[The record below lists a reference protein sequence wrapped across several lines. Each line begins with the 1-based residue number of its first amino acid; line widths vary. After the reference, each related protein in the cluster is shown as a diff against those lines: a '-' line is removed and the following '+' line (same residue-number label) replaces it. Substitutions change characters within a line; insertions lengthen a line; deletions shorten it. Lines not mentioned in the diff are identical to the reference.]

1 MSKLANLLPAHVVT
15 GEPLPMESTVRRT
28 DWDDSLLWPA
38 EGLWLDVNGLVDALR
53 ALRVHSLQTRSRI
66 GRPPK
71 LPSRKALAGI
81 FDGLAAALFPNRL
94 GTPELTDEGLDY
106 FVGHTLDRALRA
118 LYDEVRREL
127 RFARNQI
134 PEAPSPEID
143 VDAAQIIKGFASQLP
158 RIRALL
164 DGDLIAA
171 FQGDPA
177 ARSID
182 EVLVC
187 YPGIFAIIYYR
198 LAHELHVRGVPLTAR
213 IIAEIAH
220 SATGIDIHPGAT
232 IGASFFIDH
241 GTGVVIGETAIIG
254 ERVRIYQAVTL
265 GAKRFPVDEDGNI
278 IKGGARHPII
288 EDDVVIYAGAT
299 ILGRVTIGRGSSIGG
314 SVWLTRSVP
323 PDSHITQAFV
333 QHEVFDGGGGI

>member
-1 MSKLANLLPAHVVT
+1 VSKSIKVFQSAEEGDFSSADV
-15 GEPLPMESTVRRT
+15 ST
-28 DWDDSLLWPA
+28 DSFPDA
-38 EGLWLDVNGLVDALR
+38 TSGGLRLDIDGLVSELR

-71 LPSRKALAGI
+71 LPSRKALAHI
-81 FDGLAAALFPNRL
+81 LDGLAAALFPNRL

-106 FVGHTLDRALRA
+106 FVGHTLDRSLRA

-127 RFARNQI
+127 RFAGNLT
-134 PEAPSPEID
+134 PEARISE
-143 VDAAQIIKGFASQLP
+143 VDAEAAQIVKGFASQLP
-158 RIRALL
+158 KVRDLL
-164 DGDLIAA
+164 DGDSRAA

-187 YPGIFAIIYYR
+187 YPGIFAITYYR
-198 LAHELHVRGVPLTAR
+198 LAHELYVRGAPLTAR

-220 SATGIDIHPGAT
+220 STTGIDIHPGAT
-232 IGASFFIDH
+232 IGGSFFIDH
-241 GTGVVIGETAIIG
+241 GTGVVVGETAIIG

-265 GAKRFPVDEDGNI
+265 GAKRFPVDEDGNL
-278 IKGGARHPII
+278 IKGGARHPIV

-299 ILGRVTIGRGSSIGG
+299 ILGRVTIGRGSSVGG
-314 SVWLTRSVP
+314 SVWLTRSIP
-323 PDSHITQAFV
+323 PNSHVTQASV
-333 QHEVFDGGGGI
+333 QNVAFDGGGGI

>member
-1 MSKLANLLPAHVVT
+1 MSRKFSALPAA
-15 GEPLPMESTVRRT
+15 GEEKILAAGNNEASAAPCLR
-28 DWDDSLLWPA
+28 
-38 EGLWLDVNGLVDALR
+38 LDIDGLVAELR

-71 LPSRKALAGI
+71 LPSRKALAHI
-81 FDGLAAALFPNRL
+81 LDGLAAALFPNRL
-94 GTPELTDEGLDY
+94 GAPDLTDDGLDY

-118 LYDEVRREL
+118 LYGEVRREL
-127 RFARNQI
+127 RFAANLT
-134 PEAPSPEID
+134 PETRSPE
-143 VDAAQIIKGFASQLP
+143 VEGEAAAIVKGFAEQLP
-158 RIRALL
+158 KVRGLL
-164 DGDLIAA
+164 DGDLRAA
-171 FQGDPA
+171 YQGDPA

-187 YPGIFAIIYYR
+187 YPGILAVTYHR
-198 LAHELHVRGVPLTAR
+198 LAHELYLRGAPLTAR

-220 SATGIDIHPGAT
+220 SDTGIDIHPGAT
-232 IGASFFIDH
+232 IGSHFFIDH
-241 GTGVVIGETAIIG
+241 GTGVVIGETAVIG

-265 GAKRFPVDEDGNI
+265 GAKRFLVDENGNLA
-278 IKGGARHPII
+278 KGGARHPIV

-323 PDSHITQAFV
+323 PNSHITQASV
-333 QHEVFDGGGGI
+333 QSEVFTAGSGI

>member
-1 MSKLANLLPAHVVT
+1 VSQFKILPSAEE
-15 GEPLPMESTVRRT
+15 GESSSA
-28 DWDDSLLWPA
+28 DFHADASS
-38 EGLWLDVNGLVDALR
+38 GLRLDIDGLVVELR

-81 FDGLAAALFPNRL
+81 LDGLAAALFPNRL

-127 RFARNQI
+127 RFVDNQT
-134 PEAPSPEID
+134 PDTRSPEID
-143 VDAAQIIKGFASQLP
+143 AEAAQIIKGFAGQLP
-158 RIRALL
+158 KVRDLL
-164 DGDLIAA
+164 DGDSRAA

-187 YPGIFAIIYYR
+187 YPGIFAITYYR
-198 LAHELHVRGVPLTAR
+198 LAHELYVRGAPLTAR

-220 SATGIDIHPGAT
+220 STTGIDIHPGAT
-232 IGASFFIDH
+232 IGGNFFIDH

-265 GAKRFPVDEDGNI
+265 GAKRFPVDENGNLV
-278 IKGGARHPII
+278 KGGARHPIV

-299 ILGRVTIGRGSSIGG
+299 ILGRVTIGRGSSVGG

-323 PDSHITQAFV
+323 PNSNITQASV
-333 QHEVFDGGGGI
+333 QSDTFDSGGGI